1 LNLDVGGSIAEAS
14 LVQGVHRVGVTVSLY
29 LRLEAEH
36 STATELGRQGVPLD
50 VIQKLCGHRK
60 PEEHRGVCEVGRPGA
75 GRGDPTPDWPAGAPS
90 VVLPGEVIR

>member
-1 LNLDVGGSIAEAS
+1 MGHRRRPPSVGPLRDEIQPAFVSPTRPKLNLDVGGSIAEAS
-14 LVQGVHRVGVTVSLY
+14 LVQGVHPVGVTVSLY

-60 PEEHRGVCEVGRPGA
+60 PEEHRGVC
-75 GRGDPTPDWPAGAPS
+75 
-90 VVLPGEVIR
+90 